1 MSGPIFG
8 SSSALGG
15 SSGGNRHL
23 VEFRAGRMN
32 MVNKMV
38 HADNRKGLVYV
49 YQAEDGLIH
58 FCWKDRTSGTVEDDL
73 ILFPDDCEFKK
84 LDYVK
89 NGRVYVL
96 KFKSSSRRLFFW
108 MQEPKTDR
116 DDEWCRRI
124 NEVINNP
131 PSGNSIGSGGRS
143 SGNDNGDLQYML
155 NNMSQQ
161 QIMQLFGGVGQMG
174 GLSSLLGSM
183 TRSNSGNSSSRTS
196 AATPSNRSSS
206 TISASNNG
214 NGGSTTTPTT
224 TVNAPSTPRAP
235 KKTGGNTTKPTTGSG
250 ASTASS
256 PMSTPVGRNAAGTAG
271 NANADG
277 GSRILLSDLQNYL
290 SGISATGVDG
300 TGSRQNID
308 LASAVNSQT
317 LASIISDQEKVDAL
331 VAHLPQ
337 LEGDENKKEQLKETI
352 SSPQFQQAL
361 SMFSNALQS
370 GQLGPVVS
378 QFQLN
383 AEAVAAANAGDLEQ
397 FVKALEN
404 SEKSPADASSGTA
417 SSKQSAGSGATSAV
431 AAGTEP
437 SKSSEVTKEENG
449 HGKTQKKDQDDEM
462 AG

>member
-58 FCWKDRTSGTVEDDL
+58 FCWKDRTSGTLEDDL

-143 SGNDNGDLQYML
+143 SGTDNGDLQYML

-196 AATPSNRSSS
+196 AATPSNRTLSS
-206 TISASNNG
+206 SNNG
-214 NGGSTTTPTT
+214 NGSSTTTPTAAL
-224 TVNAPSTPRAP
+224 NAPSTPRAP
-235 KKTGGNTTKPTTGSG
+235 KKTSGTTKPTSGSG
-250 ASTASS
+250 SATSS
-256 PMSTPVGRNAAGTAG
+256 PMSTPVVRTAG
-271 NANADG
+271 NTSNNAAAEG

-300 TGSRQNID
+300 SGSRQNID

-317 LASIISDQEKVDAL
+317 LASIISDQDKVDAL

-404 SEKSPADASSGTA
+404 SEKSPADTAAATSKQSTGSATAAGTA
-417 SSKQSAGSGATSAV
+417 SEQ
-431 AAGTEP
+431 P
-437 SKSSEVTKEENG
+437 KSSEVSKEENG
-449 HGKTQKKDQDDEM
+449 HGKAQKKDQDDEM

>member
-1 MSGPIFG
+1 
-8 SSSALGG
+8 
-15 SSGGNRHL
+15 
-23 VEFRAGRMN
+23 

-38 HADNRKGLVYV
+38 HPDNRKGLVYV

-84 LDYVK
+84 IEYAK

-131 PSGNSIGSGGRS
+131 PSGNSIGSGGRNG
-143 SGNDNGDLQYML
+143 GNDNGDLQYML

-183 TRSNSGNSSSRTS
+183 TRSSSGNSSSRTS
-196 AATPSNRSSS
+196 AATPSNRSSNLS
-206 TISASNNG
+206 SGNNG
-214 NGGSTTTPTT
+214 NGGSNTTPTVALNT
-224 TVNAPSTPRAP
+224 PSTPRAP
-235 KKTGGNTTKPTTGSG
+235 KKNAGTAKPNPTVTTSDDTPTS
-250 ASTASS
+250 
-256 PMSTPVGRNAAGTAG
+256 RTAG
-271 NANADG
+271 NASGSAASDG
-277 GSRILLSDLQNYL
+277 VSRILLSDLQNYL
-290 SGISATGVDG
+290 SGINATSVDG
-300 TGSRQNID
+300 SGQRHNID

-317 LASIISDQEKVDAL
+317 LASIIADQEKVDAL
-331 VAHLPQ
+331 VEHLPQ
-337 LEGDENKKEQLKETI
+337 LEGDESKKEQLKETI

-383 AEAVAAANAGDLEQ
+383 PEAVAAANSGDLEQ

-404 SEKSPADASSGTA
+404 SGKTPTDETGPT
-417 SSKQSAGSGATSAV
+417 SSKQSTAASGDQQKA
-431 AAGTEP
+431 
-437 SKSSEVTKEENG
+437 SETTQEENG
-449 HGKTQKKDQDDEM
+449 HGKSQKKDHDDEM
-462 AG
+462 TG